1 MVAAPERIVML
12 PDREQ
17 RLRLGYAEFV
27 ARIDESAHAEW
38 ADGEAIIFM
47 SPKER
52 HQALVNLLSTLITLF
67 AEWLHRGIVHSA
79 PYEMRVTPDGP
90 AREPDLLFIA
100 RDHLDW
106 VTADG
111 LTGPADLVIEIVSEE
126 SLRRDRADKFYEYQ
140 EAGISEYWLFDPR
153 PRRQRADFY
162 RLNASGQYEPVPL
175 DGEGRYHSAVLPG
188 FWLEPEWLRQEQLPT
203 VLALIAL
210 IAPQL
215 FNAADDTIE
224 STSR

>member
-1 MVAAPERIVML
+1 MVAVPEQLVML

-17 RLRLGYAEFV
+17 HLRLSYAEFA
-27 ARIDESAHAEW
+27 ARVDESAHAEW

-52 HQALVNLLSTLITLF
+52 HQALANLLSTLITLF
-67 AEWLHRGIVHSA
+67 AEWLRLGIVRSA
-79 PYEMRVTPDGP
+79 PYEMRLASDGP
-90 AREPDLLFIA
+90 VREPDILFIA
-100 RDHLDW
+100 RDHLDR

-140 EAGISEYWLFDPR
+140 EVGINEYWLFDPR

-162 RLNASGQYEPVPL
+162 RLNERGQYEPVPL
-175 DGEGRYHSAVLPG
+175 DQEGRYHSAILPG
-188 FWLEPEWLRQEQLPT
+188 FWLKPEWLRQEQLPT
-203 VLALIAL
+203 ALALIAL
-210 IAPQL
+210 IAPQI
-215 FNAADDTIE
+215 FGSANENIE
-224 STSR
+224 PTSR

>member
-17 RLRLGYAEFV
+17 HLELSYAEFIV
-27 ARIDESAHAEW
+27 SVDESAHAEW

-47 SPKER
+47 SPKEW
-52 HQALVNLLSTLITLF
+52 HQALANLLSTLITLF
-67 AEWLHRGIVHSA
+67 AEWLRLGVVRSA
-79 PYEMRVTPDGP
+79 PYAMRVIPDGP
-90 AREPDLLFIA
+90 VREPDLLFIA
-100 RDHLDW
+100 RDHLDR

-140 EAGISEYWLFDPR
+140 EAGIPEYWLFDPR

-162 RLNASGQYEPVPL
+162 QLSASGQYEPVPL
-175 DGEGRYHSAVLPG
+175 DRDGRYHSATLPG
-188 FWLEPEWLRQEQLPT
+188 FWLKPAWLRQEQLPT
-203 VLALIAL
+203 ALALIAQ
-210 IAPQL
+210 IAPQI
-215 FNAADDTIE
+215 FRAADGTIE

>member
-17 RLRLGYAEFV
+17 HLKLSYAEFA
-27 ARIDESAHAEW
+27 ARVDESAHAEW
-38 ADGEAIIFM
+38 VDGEAIIFM

-52 HQALVNLLSTLITLF
+52 HQALANLLSTLITLF
-67 AEWLHRGIVHSA
+67 AEWLRLGVVRSA

-90 AREPDLLFIA
+90 VREPDILFIA
-100 RDHLDW
+100 RDHLDR
-106 VTADG
+106 VTVDG
-111 LTGPADLVIEIVSEE
+111 LNGPADLVIEIVSEE

-140 EAGISEYWLFDPR
+140 EAGIPEYWLFDPR

-175 DGEGRYHSAVLPG
+175 DQEGRYRSAVLPG
-188 FWLEPEWLRQEQLPT
+188 FWLKPEWLRQEQLPT
-203 VLALIAL
+203 TLALIAQV
-210 IAPQL
+210 APQI
-215 FNAADDTIE
+215 FGAADTTIK

>member
-1 MVAAPERIVML
+1 MVTAPERLVML

-17 RLRLGYAEFV
+17 HLKLSYAEFV
-27 ARIDESAHAEW
+27 ARVDESAHAEW
-38 ADGEAIIFM
+38 VDGEVIVFM

-52 HQALVNLLSTLITLF
+52 HQALANLLSTLITLF
-67 AEWLHRGIVHSA
+67 AEWLRLGIVRSA
-79 PYEMRVTPDGP
+79 PYEMRVTLDGP
-90 AREPDLLFIA
+90 AREPDILFIA
-100 RDHLDW
+100 RDHLDR

-140 EAGISEYWLFDPR
+140 EAGIAEYWLLDPR

-162 RLNASGQYEPVPL
+162 QLNASGQYEPVPL
-175 DGEGRYHSAVLPG
+175 DEEGRYHSAVLPG
-188 FWLEPEWLRQEQLPT
+188 FWLNPEWLRHEQLPT
-203 VLALIAL
+203 ALALIGL
-210 IAPQL
+210 IAPQI
-215 FNAADDTIE
+215 FGSADGTIE